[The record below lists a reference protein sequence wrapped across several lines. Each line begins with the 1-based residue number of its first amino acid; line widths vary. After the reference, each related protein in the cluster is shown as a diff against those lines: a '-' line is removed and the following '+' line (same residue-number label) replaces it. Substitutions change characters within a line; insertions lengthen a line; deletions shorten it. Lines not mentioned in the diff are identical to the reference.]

1 MKMKKQSIATLA
13 ATSLFGVFC
22 AFCCGSGGNS
32 SDDDKN
38 GTHENED
45 KTVSAPTELGY
56 EFSRSEVKLFWSA
69 ATNATFY
76 QLKVDN
82 KLYTTAS
89 AYYTLTDISR
99 YSAEYAYPWKVRAA
113 RKLTADT
120 VYSAWATSTFSL
132 QSTVSPPIKDLPRKF
147 KGIWRTDSASVDV
160 DMGLISLPVD
170 SLIPDN
176 VDVSLLK
183 IEIVEDESNEN
194 NAFLSIAGL
203 NDFLPIEDQNL
214 NKITM
219 TPNSKTGGLSG
230 SLDLGANST
239 VTHDFDPPL
248 PLSDL
253 GSDILDIISKIPMI
267 PDDITLHSLT
277 LTFNRIAISGKLEN
291 EEATK
296 AQYEVKVYATIAV
309 DTDNELAN
317 SAINMLSR
325 EINVILK
332 AYCTKQES
340 D

>member
-1 MKMKKQSIATLA
+1 MKMKKQSIATLVVI
-13 ATSLFGVFC
+13 SLFGVFC
-22 AFCCGSGGNS
+22 AFCCGSGGDS

-45 KTVSAPTELGY
+45 KTVSAPTGLTY
-56 EFSRSEVKLFWSA
+56 ESSRSEVRLLWSA
-69 ATNATFY
+69 ATNANFY
-76 QLKVDN
+76 QLEVDN

-89 AYYTLTDISR
+89 VYYTLTDISR

-132 QSTVSPPIKDLPRKF
+132 QSGVPLPTKDLPQKF

-160 DMGLISLPVD
+160 DMGVISLPVD
-170 SLIPDN
+170 SLIPDD

-230 SLDLGANST
+230 SVDLGANNT

-248 PLSDL
+248 LVSDL
-253 GSDILDIISKIPMI
+253 GPGFDIPDILSI
-267 PDDITLHSLT
+267 PDDIALHSLT
-277 LTFNRIAISGKLEN
+277 LTFNRIAIFGKLEN

-309 DTDNELAN
+309 VTDNELVN
-317 SAINMLSR
+317 IAINMSSR

-332 AYCTKQES
+332 AYCTKQEG